1 VAHPT
6 MEPQAVEE
14 DALVQRELLQHELVA
29 VLRAIPQ
36 CSGCGRA
43 SQYDGPELNRM
54 DVPPA
59 LLVRFHGS
67 PTRVCSQ
74 MMTAAIT
81 ALGTHALSCTKVV
94 HRETGRGDVR
104 DAVERATWG

>member
-1 VAHPT
+1 MDP
-6 MEPQAVEE
+6 EAVEE
-14 DALVQRELLQHELVA
+14 DALVQRGQRELLQHVHELA

-43 SQYDGPELNRM
+43 TQYDGPELNRM
-54 DVPPA
+54 DVPPV